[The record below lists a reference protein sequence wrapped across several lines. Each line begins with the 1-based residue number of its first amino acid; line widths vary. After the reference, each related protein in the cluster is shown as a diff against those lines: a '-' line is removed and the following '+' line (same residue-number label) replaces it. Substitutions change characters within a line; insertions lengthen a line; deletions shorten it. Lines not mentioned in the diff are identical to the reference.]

1 MEATE
6 KIELA
11 ESNIW
16 QALRDYFR
24 HTRRT
29 EVLDDVSDT
38 FIRRLA
44 KDNYYAKQELC
55 ELFRKSPVW
64 NEELD
69 ALVINGT
76 RTHNL
81 DYERIRSMA
90 NDILAPAFA
99 GCDEE
104 RQLGIKC
111 RKNHLSNNSLFAN
124 CFF

>member
-1 MEATE
+1 MNNEGICHSSAIMQTMSI
-6 KIELA
+6 K
-11 ESNIW
+11 N
-16 QALRDYFR
+16 
-24 HTRRT
+24 RT
-29 EVLDDVSDT
+29 
-38 FIRRLA
+38 
-44 KDNYYAKQELC
+44 
-55 ELFRKSPVW
+55 SPVC

-81 DYERIRSMA
+81 DYERIRSLA
-90 NDILAPAFA
+90 NDILAPVFA